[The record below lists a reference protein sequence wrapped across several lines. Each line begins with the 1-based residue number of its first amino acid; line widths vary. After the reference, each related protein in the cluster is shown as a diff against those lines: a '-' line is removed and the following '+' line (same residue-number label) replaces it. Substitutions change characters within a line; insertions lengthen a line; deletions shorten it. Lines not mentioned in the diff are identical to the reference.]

1 MRAFELLLEAQGLK
15 AASKGEVYTDQ
26 QGVEWEFQSWQQF
39 PLNQP
44 QFNTPEEMQDAI
56 DKIEKKS
63 STSIQW
69 TKQIARPKAF
79 GIAMFL
85 EPTSKKI
92 LVFGASFQKVGPTN
106 TIYDQD
112 ISRVAGLSAGTKD
125 KPTSASVKSSAQ
137 LKPQNVGI
145 TDERA
150 RTINSIISLVADHP
164 QGSILVDG
172 LKSAVA
178 GKPIIFKG
186 SANIAVALQDDFGE
200 IVGPV
205 SMISGNPI
213 ITGTLDMAV
222 SDIFGGNIRG
232 ATISFPVGQTN
243 PLIDSYINKGGKQL
257 AVSSKGKKGAN
268 GSLNNIY
275 KAKEEALQ
283 TPNGQA
289 VVKQF
294 PMAQEILDINKKE
307 SHYSAL
313 TLGVKFG
320 IISSQEDQAIRTLL
334 KDNRSPSQQLI
345 GDPKNPTAIMRKPNP
360 KDLAKVPPEVNR
372 IFTMGGYKAGS
383 FVGWICLARVASLV
397 AQHVNTDTKINFG
410 EAIRQLLNSSAMVQV
425 KTRVSPQG
433 VDAVVKNINV
443 VYPPNFQNKA
453 KMESNWFSGKGTKGG
468 FSFSLP
474 TT

>member
-1 MRAFELLLEAQGLK
+1 MRAFELILEAQGLK
-15 AASKGEVYTDQ
+15 AASKGEVYTDP
-26 QGVEWEFQSWQQF
+26 QGVEWEFQSWKQF
-39 PLNQP
+39 PQNQP
-44 QFNTPEEMQDAI
+44 KFDTPEDMTNEI
-56 DKIEKKS
+56 DKIEKSAKVKILWS
-63 STSIQW
+63 KEI
-69 TKQIARPKAF
+69 TKPKAF
-79 GIAMFL
+79 GIATFL
-85 EPTSKKI
+85 NPATRQLK
-92 LVFGASFQKVGPTN
+92 LFGGSYSQVSPNN
-106 TIYDQD
+106 TITDTQ
-112 ISRVAGLSAGTKD
+112 VTQAGGLRAGTKD
-125 KPTSASVKSSAQ
+125 KPTSASVKSTAQ

-150 RTINSIISLVADHP
+150 RSINTIVKLVGQHA
-164 QGSILVDG
+164 QGTVLTAG
-172 LKSAVA
+172 LQSAIK
-178 GKPIIFKG
+178 GDPIIFQG
-186 SANIAVALQDDFGE
+186 GASIVAALQDDFGE
-200 IVGPV
+200 VVGPIA
-205 SMISGNPI
+205 MISNNPI
-213 ITGTLDMAV
+213 VTGTFADAV
-222 SDIFGGNIRG
+222 SDVFGGNIDG
-232 ATISFPVGQTN
+232 ATISFPVSLVNG
-243 PLIDSYINKGGKQL
+243 LVDSYINKGGKQL

-294 PMAQEILDINKKE
+294 PMAQEILDINKEE
-307 SHYSAL
+307 SYYSAL

-334 KDNRSPSQQLI
+334 QDNRSPRQQLI
-345 GDPKNPTAIMRKPNP
+345 GDPKNPTAIVRKPNP
-360 KDLAKVPPEVNR
+360 KDLAKVPSEVKR

-397 AQHVNTDTKINFG
+397 AQHVNTDPKINFG

-433 VDAVVKNINV
+433 GDAVVKNINV